1 MGISV
6 GSKAPDFTAPAN
18 GGKSISLNDFAGKW
32 LVLYF
37 YPKDNTSGCTKQA
50 CGFRDN
56 LESLKAIGAEVLGV
70 SPDSAKSHDG
80 FIEKQQL
87 NFDLIAD
94 TEKNIAQ
101 SYDAWG
107 EKSMYG
113 KKYMGIVRSTYIINP
128 QGEIAAIWQNVKVPG
143 HVDAVKAKLIEL
155 QSA

>member
-1 MGISV
+1 MSINV
-6 GSKAPDFTAPAN
+6 GSKAPDFSAMAN
-18 GGKSISLNDFAGKW
+18 GGKSISLNDYSGKW

-56 LESLKAIGAEVLGV
+56 LESLKAMGAEVLGV

-94 TEKNIAQ
+94 TEKTIAQ

-128 QGEIAAIWQNVKVPG
+128 NSDIVAVWKNVKVPG

>member
-1 MGISV
+1 MSIGV
-6 GSKAPDFTAPAN
+6 GSKAPDFSASAS
-18 GGKSISLNDFAGKW
+18 GGKSISLNDYSGKW

-37 YPKDNTSGCTKQA
+37 YPKDNTSGCTKEA

-56 LESLKAIGAEVLGV
+56 LESLKAMGAEVLGV

-87 NFDLIAD
+87 NFDLLAD
-94 TEKNIAQ
+94 TEKSIAQ
-101 SYDAWG
+101 SYEAWG

-113 KKYMGIVRSTYIINP
+113 KKYMGIVRSTFIINP
-128 QGEIAAIWQNVKVPG
+128 NGDIAALWQNVKVPG
-143 HVDAVKAKLIEL
+143 HVEAVKAKLIEL